1 MPAPAEMT
9 NPVEKG
15 AIHLLETL
23 STRWEFVQWDR
34 FTATQHQAIAML
46 TESGLVEQR
55 FDTIASVSGK
65 SETVRVLCSWC
76 GGQSRKMGYKLL
88 DIVNSE
94 VATSWPDSDSGKIS
108 MKRLATHE
116 IRLTDAGEKFLA
128 KCDGVYEGPNLF
140 LLFGT
145 GPDRFGRQIAPFLL
159 TVKETQIEP
168 NPPATR
174 TLADHHAINDSLYV
188 NDSIDDQSE
197 MPGLPPTAGSR
208 RKTEDPSPQIDVPQN
223 EKDIAATRWFQNNR
237 MRAAEAGEEL
247 STAIGFRIWN
257 MWHFYGNKSPELPS
271 ACFYPQV
278 SNKFYVFETVDA
290 FREVV
295 EQA

>member
-1 MPAPAEMT
+1 MPAPDEMT
-9 NPVEKG
+9 HPVEKG

-34 FTATQHQAIAML
+34 FTAIQQQAIAML
-46 TESGLVEQR
+46 TESGLVEQQ
-55 FDTIASVSGK
+55 FDIIASVSGK
-65 SETVRVLCSWC
+65 SEFVRVLCSWC

-88 DIVNSE
+88 DIADSE
-94 VATSWPDSDSGKIS
+94 VATIWPDSDSGKIS

-116 IRLTDAGEKFLA
+116 IRLTDAGENFLA
-128 KCDGVYEGPNLF
+128 KCGGVYEGSNLF

-159 TVKETQIEP
+159 TVKETQTEP
-168 NPPATR
+168 NPPTTR
-174 TLADHHAINDSLYV
+174 TLEDHHTINDSLYV
-188 NDSIDDQSE
+188 NDSTDDPPE
-197 MPGLPPTAGSR
+197 ITGLSPTAGSK
-208 RKTEDPSPQIDVPQN
+208 RKMEDKSSQIDVPQN

-237 MRAAEAGEEL
+237 MRAVEAGAEL

-271 ACFYPQV
+271 ACFYPQEC
-278 SNKFYVFETVDA
+278 NKFYVFETADA
-290 FREVV
+290 FRDVV